1 MILYKIHPITPQRRI
16 LEKVVSMLKNEDG
29 VGVYPTDTVYG
40 MGVCADNPKAVD
52 RIGKILEKDKSR
64 LFSFICSDFNQM
76 SKYVIIDNA
85 HFRLMKRLLPGPYTL
100 ILPATNFVPKKVT
113 PKRKT
118 VGVRIPNN
126 VACLELVKLLGVP
139 LANTSIN
146 MPEGLRGDPES
157 IEPAIRHD
165 VDVMLDMGPL
175 ENPTGST
182 IIDLTGSEPVIVRY
196 GKGVWPI

>member
-16 LEKVVSMLKNEDG
+16 LEKVVSIFKNEDG

-76 SKYVIIDNA
+76 SKYVIIDNT